1 MTDTDGSDLFATLPQ
16 IDDGTLSRLRTD
28 LAERAGQ
35 DDLLDVA
42 YRTLDTPVGSLLLAA
57 TPRGLVR
64 VAYAGADDN
73 SVLATLADRVS
84 PRVLHAPARLDLV
97 ARQLDEYFAGLRRSF
112 DLALDFQLSRGFR
125 LAVQKHLRD
134 IEYGR
139 TESYAAVAAAAGNAA
154 AVRAAGTA
162 CRTNPLPVVVP
173 CHRVVRADGTPGGYV
188 GGAEAKQLLLTMESR
203 ADRA

>member
-1 MTDTDGSDLFATLPQ
+1 MTDTDGSDMFSTLPP
-16 IDDGTLSRLRTD
+16 IDDGTLSRLRD
-28 LAERAGQ
+28 GLAERAERDG
-35 DDLLDVA
+35 LIDVA

-64 VAYAGADDN
+64 VAYAGADDD

-97 ARQLDEYFAGLRRSF
+97 ARQLDEYFTGHRRSF

-134 IEYGR
+134 IEYGH

-162 CRTNPLPVVVP
+162 CRTNPLPVIVP